1 MSLIGAAMFCSGFFA
16 ETDTTPAPDSA
27 IVDNAPLYSD
37 NQVDKNLHNVTTRPA
52 ETTPIPS
59 TPAESENEPVVT
71 PIVPSQTTTH
81 FDSPGFNE
89 ENSHIPETEPSTPI
103 VTVPPVV
110 TTTPPVTTTTPL
122 VTTTTTKAPETTKAP
137 VVTTPTVSSK
147 DKFLSVVKNEIGV
160 AEKGHNNIKYN
171 TWYYGRKVQDKT
183 SSGATYAWCAVFI
196 SWCADQADIPQSVIP
211 KTASSRVY
219 ANYYNNLGQYT
230 KYKSSYTP
238 KVGDL
243 IFIDWE
249 KKRGNIS
256 TIDHVGIVI
265 AVENGQVITVE
276 GNYSNKVSCNTY
288 SLNDR
293 SITGY
298 ATPKYK

>member
-1 MSLIGAAMFCSGFFA
+1 LVSEGTVTIQF
-16 ETDTTPAPDSA
+16 TTP
-27 IVDNAPLYSD
+27 VY
-37 NQVDKNLHNVTTRPA
+37 K
-52 ETTPIPS
+52 
-59 TPAESENEPVVT
+59 SEHV
-71 PIVPSQTTTH
+71 H
-81 FDSPGFNE
+81 K
-89 ENSHIPETEPSTPI
+89 PETEPVTST
-103 VTVPPVV
+103 TVAI
-110 TTTPPVTTTTPL
+110 TTITPSIEHSNISA
-122 VTTTTTKAPETTKAP
+122 KECFI
-137 VVTTPTVSSK
+137 SI
-147 DKFLSVVKNEIGV
+147 VKNEIGIK
-160 AEKGHNNIKYN
+160 EKAYNNVKYN
-171 TWYYGRKVQDKT
+171 TWYYGKT
-183 SSGATYAWCAVFI
+183 VRAATDSSTAYAWCAVFI

-298 ATPKYK
+298 ATPKYNTN